1 MKNLLK
7 KYDIVFVIFLFL
19 LSVPAEYYEILSLAE
34 DQTIFLR
41 HLMRSR
47 IINRKEMNFSYDKIV
62 LITIDETFFDQY
74 GKYPMKRADLAKII
88 GNLKTLGAKV
98 ICVDLL
104 LDLPDAFDEDP
115 ILARTIAQSD
125 VILASRALFDNN
137 RFQDIRYPTPLLKDV
152 SSSGYVNLIS
162 SSSMVTFLSR
172 LRIYPEIA
180 EREDGWPIA
189 VQAASKYL
197 GVKPVLQD
205 RVLTLGDV
213 SISLD
218 QFNDMY
224 IDFSTIP
231 EGFRFLH
238 QFAGVTAYTFLDIS
252 DLDKYQISELK
263 GWVKNKIVIMGETY
277 SVSHDWFDTPVGM
290 IYGSEIIGDTVNTLL
305 KGAPLGPAPL
315 WLEITVSF
323 LLLVSVLL
331 CTSLIR
337 ASWLQALFAGLLLTG
352 FTFLCTVLYVWQATV
367 ISMTYHLFAGV
378 SGYFILSLSSYFR
391 ERRLRMAQYKETER
405 AEREC
410 RAAEAANEAKS
421 DFLARMSHEIRTP
434 MNAVI
439 GLSHLALETE
449 LTEKQYDYLSKIHSS
464 AHSLL
469 GIINDILDF
478 SKIEAGKLEMESVDF
493 YLEDVL
499 TGLSDLVGMKA
510 EEKGLEFLID
520 IGRDVPGRLIGDPLR
535 LNQILL
541 NLTSNAVKF
550 TQTGEIVVSV
560 ERVGEEGDN
569 VHLRFS
575 VRDTGIGL
583 TQDQISN
590 LFRPFSQADDS
601 TTRKYGGTG
610 LGLAI
615 CRRLTEMMGG
625 EIRVESKHGEGS
637 TFIFTAHLGRH
648 PEQKVAL
655 PDSDFQEM
663 RVLIVDDNEISRM
676 ILIDTLTSF
685 SLDVTSAESG
695 ESALA
700 ELEAGETGG
709 KPYHLVFLD
718 WKMPEMDGI
727 ETARRIKKDLRLSP
741 ILIMMTGY
749 KREEVMRHAEN
760 ADVRTFLSKPLN
772 PSVLFDTIMNVMGRK
787 TMGISLPKKEIK
799 ASETL
804 KRIRG
809 ARVLLVEDNKIN
821 QQVAGELLE
830 NEGLIVEIA
839 NNGEEA
845 VTILE
850 SSGLESSGAES
861 SGFDLVLMDIQMP
874 KMDGYEATRQ
884 IRRREG
890 LKDQSVKR
898 IPVVAMTAHAMAGE
912 RERCLESGMDDFVSK
927 PIEPDQLFSA
937 LLKWIEPG
945 ERETPAPRH
954 HHEDV
959 PKSGDGEFPEVLPGI
974 DIESGL
980 RRVSGNRTLYKK
992 LLRQFY
998 KDHTDAATA
1007 SKESLER
1014 GDVESAKRMA
1024 HTIKGAAGNMGAVA
1038 LYEAAGELESGIREN
1053 RPELDNLLHYFE
1065 KSLNQVLQSISGLKE
1080 TPAPEIPANP
1090 DQSVP
1095 LDIPEIN
1102 ALMAKLADLLEDG
1115 DSESE
1120 DHIDDLKKHLF
1131 CAEFKTEMQRLEEQ
1145 IGDYDYDEALETLAE
1160 IAKKI
1165 PEM

>member
-19 LSVPAEYYEILSLAE
+19 LSVPAEYYEIFSLAE

-62 LITIDETFFDQY
+62 LITIDETFFEQY

-125 VILASRALFDNN
+125 VILASRALFDDN
-137 RFQDIRYPTPLLKDV
+137 RFQDIRYPTPLLKNV

-172 LRIYPEIA
+172 LRIYPEIV
-180 EREDGWPIA
+180 EMEDGWPIA

-197 GVKPVLQD
+197 GVKPVLQNS
-205 RVLTLGDV
+205 VLTLGDV

-290 IYGSEIIGDTVNTLL
+290 IYGAEIIGDTVNTIL
-305 KGAPLGPAPL
+305 KSAPLRPAPL

-337 ASWLQALFAGLLLTG
+337 ASWLQTLFAGLLLTG

-367 ISMTYHLFAGV
+367 ISMTYHLIAGI

-449 LTEKQYDYLSKIHSS
+449 LTEKQHDYLTKIHTS

-493 YLEDVL
+493 YLKDVL
-499 TGLSDLVGMKA
+499 TGLSDLVSMKA

-541 NLTSNAVKF
+541 NLTSNAIKF

-560 ERVGEEGDN
+560 ERAGEEGEN
-569 VHLRFS
+569 VHLGFS

-583 TQDQISN
+583 TRDQISN

-625 EIRVESKHGEGS
+625 EIRVESEPGEGS
-637 TFIFTAHLGRH
+637 SFIFTAHLGRH
-648 PEQKVAL
+648 PEQNAAS

-676 ILIDTLTSF
+676 ILSDTLASF
-685 SLDVTSAESG
+685 SLNVTSVESG

-718 WKMPEMDGI
+718 WKMPDMDGI
-727 ETARRIKKDLRLSP
+727 ETARRIKKDFRLSP
-741 ILIMMTGY
+741 TLIMMTGY
-749 KREEVMRHAEN
+749 RREEVMRQAEN
-760 ADVRTFLSKPLN
+760 ADADVKTFLSKPLN

-804 KRIRG
+804 KQIRG

-830 NEGLIVEIA
+830 NAGLVVEIA

-845 VTILE
+845 VTI
-850 SSGLESSGAES
+850 LESSGAES

-884 IRRREG
+884 IRKQEDRKNES
-890 LKDQSVKR
+890 LKR
-898 IPVVAMTAHAMAGE
+898 LPVIAMTAHAMAGE
-912 RERCLESGMDDFVSK
+912 RERCLEAGMDDFVSK

-959 PKSGDGEFPEVLPGI
+959 PKSGDGELPEVLPGI

-992 LLRQFY
+992 LLRQFH
-998 KDHTDAATA
+998 KDNTNAATA
-1007 SKESLER
+1007 YRESLER
-1014 GDVESAKRMA
+1014 GDTEFVKLLA
-1024 HTIKGAAGNMGAVA
+1024 HTIRGAAGNMGAVA
-1038 LYEAAGELESGIREN
+1038 LYEAASELESGIREN
-1053 RPELDNLLHYFE
+1053 RPELDSLLHHFE
-1065 KSLNQVLQSISGLKE
+1065 KSLNQVLQSLSSLKE
-1080 TPAPEIPANP
+1080 TPAPEIPSDP
-1090 DQSVP
+1090 EQSMP
-1095 LDIPEIN
+1095 LDIPKIN
-1102 ALMAKLADLLEDG
+1102 ALLTELAGFLEEG
-1115 DSESE
+1115 DSEAE
-1120 DHIDDLKKHLF
+1120 DCMDDLKKHLF
-1131 CAEFKTEMQRLEEQ
+1131 CTEFRAEMQRLEEQ
-1145 IGDYDYDEALETLAE
+1145 IGDYDYDDALETLAE
-1160 IAKKI
+1160 IVKKI
-1165 PEM
+1165 